1 MYDDATNEQSGVKPS
16 NSYNSY
22 NYTNYNYS
30 DDKTYNGDLSGKSVY
45 GYGNE
50 NRAYGS
56 YQYSNTGNTMNNGM
70 QRPPRKKTGLK
81 GVVSLVVVF
90 AILSGVGIVGYLFHA
105 YKHNVK
111 VTTEKVEQTTAE
123 ASTEATEAVAQN
135 DQNKVATTV
144 SGEVKATV
152 KDVTGVVQSVMPAMV
167 IIHNNQKRSANIFGY
182 VQTEEATAS
191 GSGIIVGQND
201 SELLIA
207 TNYHVVAEADS
218 LEVIFSDGMADSVEN
233 FSGHI
238 KPQFKNGKLINLD
251 EFRGRSKSHEE
262 L

>member
-56 YQYSNTGNTMNNGM
+56 YQYSNTGNAMNNGM

-81 GVVSLVVVF
+81 VVVSLVVVF
-90 AILSGVGIVGYLFHA
+90 AILSGVGIGGYLFHTF
-105 YKHNVK
+105 KHNVK

-123 ASTEATEAVAQN
+123 ASTEATQAVTQN
-135 DQNKVATTV
+135 DQNKVAATV

-152 KDVTGVVQSVMPAMV
+152 TDVTGVVTLPADTEMCMPGDNVAMDV
-167 IIHNNQKRSANIFGY
+167 ELITPIAI
-182 VQTEEATAS
+182 EEGLRFAIREGGRTV
-191 GSGIIVGQND
+191 GSG
-201 SELLIA
+201 
-207 TNYHVVAEADS
+207 VVT
-218 LEVIFSDGMADSVEN
+218 
-233 FSGHI
+233 
-238 KPQFKNGKLINLD
+238 KIN
-251 EFRGRSKSHEE
+251 E
-262 L
+262 